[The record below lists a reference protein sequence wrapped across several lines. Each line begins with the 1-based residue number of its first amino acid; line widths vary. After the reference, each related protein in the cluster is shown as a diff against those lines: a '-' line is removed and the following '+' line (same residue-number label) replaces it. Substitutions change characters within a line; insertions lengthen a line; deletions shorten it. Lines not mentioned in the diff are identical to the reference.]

1 MKNHDECD
9 VLIIGAGATG
19 ALAATVLA
27 KAGLD
32 VVCLEQGG
40 WVEPNDHPHYS
51 SDWTWQRRTNW
62 SPDVNKRRRPDD
74 YPVET
79 NSSQVLMWNGV
90 GGSTNVYGAIWPRY
104 RPSDFR
110 KGDEHGLQPNWPIS
124 YEELAPFYEQADR
137 LIGTSGLAGDPA
149 MPPRDPCP
157 TGPLPFTKAA
167 ERLAKTFDHLGWHWW
182 PAEAAVISE
191 NYDGRPA
198 CNGCGICNGCP
209 RGSMSKFSLSVW
221 PKALD
226 GRRDAA
232 PLCAGRED

>member
-1 MKNHDECD
+1 MKNHHKCD

-19 ALAATVLA
+19 ALAAAVLA

-62 SPDVNKRRRPDD
+62 SPDVNKRRHPDD

-137 LIGTSGLAGDPA
+137 LIGTSGLVGDPA

-167 ERLAKTFDHLGWHWW
+167 RLEERRVGK
-182 PAEAAVISE
+182 E
-191 NYDGRPA
+191 
-198 CNGCGICNGCP
+198 
-209 RGSMSKFSLSVW
+209 
-221 PKALD
+221 
-226 GRRDAA
+226 
-232 PLCAGRED
+232 CA

>member
-19 ALAATVLA
+19 ALAAAVLA

-79 NSSQVLMWNGV
+79 NSSQAQPT
-90 GGSTNVYGAIWPRY
+90 ST
-104 RPSDFR
+104 
-110 KGDEHGLQPNWPIS
+110 
-124 YEELAPFYEQADR
+124 AP
-137 LIGTSGLAGDPA
+137 SGLDTDHPIFAKVTSMACSPIGQFR
-149 MPPRDPCP
+149 MKSSR
-157 TGPLPFTKAA
+157 PF
-167 ERLAKTFDHLGWHWW
+167 
-182 PAEAAVISE
+182 
-191 NYDGRPA
+191 
-198 CNGCGICNGCP
+198 
-209 RGSMSKFSLSVW
+209 MS
-221 PKALD
+221 
-226 GRRDAA
+226 RRIA
-232 PLCAGRED
+232 